1 MILLSFCSSV
11 PSLRRIVSFY
21 LVFLI
26 TMTSP
31 LTAFGDHSSTSETT
45 ASSIIWPRP
54 SNASSANT
62 TLDELESLNQT
73 TPAPSQQLYNPIDL
87 FIVCLKAIAM
97 GTIIFTSI
105 AGNLLVIVSVMR
117 HRKLLV
123 ITNYFVVSLAFAD
136 MLVAILAMTFNFS
149 VQLTDTWMFGPIMCD
164 VWNSFDVFFSTV
176 SILHLCFISVDRYF
190 AIVLPLQYP
199 IYITERTVG
208 VFLVIA
214 WFSPIVIS
222 FVPIFLGWYTTEH
235 NLDYRLD
242 HPNECDFIVN
252 MSFAVFSSLVSFWI
266 PGSIMVFT
274 YHRIFVEANRQ
285 EQMLH
290 NRLGNDFNMHY
301 LHNLEDVSASPS
313 IAGSGSC
320 TALNFHD
327 ASNEHPP
334 QPILSQKER
343 KMKRE
348 HKAAKTLGFIMGTF
362 ILCWLPFF
370 LWYDITNLCGEFCP
384 QVPDVAVAIVFWIGY
399 LNSALNPVIYAHFNK
414 EFREAF
420 RDTLCWASCNL
431 FRRRNSDLD
440 ALVQISANYRNSE
453 PRSRVASFTTRN

>member
-1 MILLSFCSSV
+1 MSSHKGKLASFLLLF
-11 PSLRRIVSFY
+11 
-21 LVFLI
+21 LV

-31 LTAFGDHSSTSETT
+31 LTAFGDHSTARD
-45 ASSIIWPRP
+45 ASSTTGWPLQKGNS
-54 SNASSANT
+54 SNLSQEFDAQ
-62 TLDELESLNQT
+62 NQT
-73 TPAPSQQLYNPIDL
+73 ANVDAYSDPITL
-87 FIVCLKAIAM
+87 AVLCFKSFVM

-105 AGNLLVIVSVMR
+105 GGNLLVIVSVMR

-208 VFLVIA
+208 VFLGIT
-214 WFSPIVIS
+214 WLCPIFIS
-222 FVPIFLGWYTTEH
+222 FVPIFLGWYTTAE
-235 NLDYRLD
+235 NLTNRQL

-252 MSFAVFSSLVSFWI
+252 MSFAIFSSLVSFWI

-274 YHRIFVEANRQ
+274 YHRIFLEANRQ
-285 EQMLH
+285 ERMLH
-290 NRLGNDFNMHY
+290 NRLGNDFNMHH
-301 LHNLEDVSASPS
+301 LHNIEDVSASPS

-327 ASNEHPP
+327 ASHEHHHQHHPHHP
-334 QPILSQKER
+334 QQPVLSHKER

-362 ILCWLPFF
+362 IICWLPFF
-370 LWYDITNLCGEFCP
+370 LWYDITNLCGDFCP

-440 ALVQISANYRNSE
+440 ALVQISANFRNSE
-453 PRSRVASFTTRN
+453 PPRSRVASFNTRN

>member
-1 MILLSFCSSV
+1 VFNSV
-11 PSLRRIVSFY
+11 PSQKRAMSFL

-31 LTAFGDHSSTSETT
+31 LTAFGDHSSSLETST
-45 ASSIIWPRP
+45 SSNPWPTP
-54 SNASSANT
+54 SNT
-62 TLDELESLNQT
+62 TSTNSTFEQQDGLNIT
-73 TPAPSQQLYNPIDL
+73 NSTHTSPLSDPVTLL
-87 FIVCLKAIAM
+87 IVCLKVVAM

-105 AGNLLVIVSVMR
+105 SGNLLVIVSVMR

-149 VQLTDTWMFGPIMCD
+149 VQLTEMWMFGPIMCD

-176 SILHLCFISVDRYF
+176 SILHLCFISVDRYI

-199 IYITERTVG
+199 IYMTERTVF

-214 WFSPIVIS
+214 WFSPIFIS
-222 FVPIFLGWYTTEH
+222 FVPIFLGWYTTEQ
-235 NLDYRLD
+235 NLSYRLE

-252 MSFAVFSSLVSFWI
+252 MSFAIFSSLVSFWI

-274 YHRIFVEANRQ
+274 YHKIFLEANRQ
-285 EQMLH
+285 ERMLH

-301 LHNLEDVSASPS
+301 LHNIEDVSASPS

-327 ASNEHPP
+327 VANEHPP
-334 QPILSQKER
+334 QPVLSQKER

-370 LWYDITNLCGEFCP
+370 LWYDITNLCGDFCP

-414 EFREAF
+414 DFREAF